1 MPLVR
6 ISLLKGRNEA
16 DKLAIADGVYQSL
29 REVFKVPENDKFV
42 VFHEHGKADF
52 VFDPSYL
59 GIAHDDDLIIMQ
71 IAISEG
77 RSVELKQELYRA
89 IVARLKEKPG
99 IEPRNVFI
107 NLVEVKKENWSFGDG
122 EAQYV

>member
-16 DKLAIADGVYQSL
+16 HKLAIAEGVYASL

-42 VFHEHGKADF
+42 LFHEHDRADF

-59 GIAHDDDLIIMQ
+59 GIAHDDDLIMMQ

-77 RSVELKQELYRA
+77 RSIELKQALYKA
-89 IVARLKEKPG
+89 IVERLKEKPG

-122 EAQYV
+122 AAQYA